1 MSRTIKKKVIDDRLE
16 FSDSFD
22 ESMLDRIESELDE
35 DGKVIGSPEAKPR
48 RRRESPD
55 GQETFEDDSDESMN
69 FPEPPEDRPEP
80 PEDKSAPPIARPSPL
95 DEKQEAVPVENTV
108 IHRKIATK
116 KRLILAVALI
126 LFVVLPGIVWFQM
139 QRSHRE
145 LPAVVQML
153 RRPVPIPHYQQET
166 SFFILAP
173 AGGKKDVIE
182 LAMELEF
189 FSASAFENFNANRVL
204 FQDIVYR
211 FLQSRN
217 PPENSYKHW
226 ANIIQAELPVYLKAN
241 VPSSRVESIT
251 ITQFTRL

>member
-1 MSRTIKKKVIDDRLE
+1 MSRTIKKKIIDDRLE

-35 DGKVIGSPEAKPR
+35 DGKVLESPETKPR
-48 RRRESPD
+48 RRRESAD
-55 GQETFEDDSDESMN
+55 GQEAVDDDSDVTMGFS
-69 FPEPPEDRPEP
+69 EP
-80 PEDKSAPPIARPSPL
+80 PEDKPEPPIARPSPL
-95 DEKQEAVPVENTV
+95 DEKQEAVPVEKKV

-116 KRLILAVALI
+116 KRLIPAVALI
-126 LFVVLPGIVWFQM
+126 LFVVLPGIAWFQL

-182 LAMELEF
+182 LGMELEF
-189 FSASAFENFNANRVL
+189 FSTSAFENYKANYVL
-204 FQDIVYR
+204 FQDIIYR
-211 FLQSRN
+211 FLQSHN

-226 ANIIQAELPVYLKAN
+226 AKIIQEELPVYLKAN
-241 VPSSRVESIT
+241 VASSRVESIT

>member
-35 DGKVIGSPEAKPR
+35 DGKAIGSPGAKPR
-48 RRRESPD
+48 SRREAAD
-55 GQETFEDDSDESMN
+55 GEEALTDDSNKPTS
-69 FPEPPEDRPEP
+69 FPEPTQ
-80 PEDKSAPPIARPSPL
+80 DKSEPPIARPAPL
-95 DEKQEAVPVENTV
+95 EAKQEAAPVEQKA
-108 IHRKIATK
+108 IYRKIATK
-116 KRLILAVALI
+116 KRLIPAVALI
-126 LFVVLPGIVWFQM
+126 LFVVLPGIAWFQL

-145 LPAVVQML
+145 VPAVVQML

-166 SFFILAP
+166 SFFILAT

-189 FSASAFENFNANRVL
+189 YSTGAFDNFKANYVL

-226 ANIIQAELPVYLKAN
+226 AKIIQEELPVYLKSN
-241 VPSSRVESIT
+241 VPSSRVDSIS